1 MAKTYDPAWV
11 LTLYE
16 RMIRVRE
23 FEDKSSRLYEAG
35 ELPGFLHASVGQ
47 EAVAVGAT
55 AHLRDDDYITS
66 NHRGHGHVI
75 GKGMEPRRM
84 FAELFAR
91 ADGYNRGKGGSMH
104 IMDFSHGIL
113 GANGIV
119 GAGIP
124 IATGAGISIQNRGT
138 NQVVV
143 SFFGDG
149 AMNTGA
155 FHEGIN
161 MAAIWDLPVVF
172 VCENNFYAESTPN
185 HTMVRIPDLTAR
197 AQAYGIPG
205 MLVDG
210 NDLLAVLEAC
220 DIAVQRARAGKGP
233 TLIECR
239 TYRWYGHFTGDPA
252 VYRSEAELADW
263 KARDPI
269 PRAAAWLKDQ
279 GVLDDASE
287 EQLVAKIRQEMEA
300 AAEYG
305 ESAPKPSPESALEDI
320 YG

>member
-287 EQLVAKIRQEMEA
+287 EQLVAKVRQEMEA

>member
-1 MAKTYDPAWV
+1 MAKTYDPKWV
-11 LTLYE
+11 LELYE
-16 RMIRVRE
+16 RMIRIRE
-23 FEDKSSRLYEAG
+23 FEEKSSRLYEAG
-35 ELPGFLHASVGQ
+35 KLPGFLHASVGQ
-47 EAVAVGAT
+47 EAVATGAT
-55 AHLRDDDYITS
+55 AFLSREDYITS

-75 GKGMEPRRM
+75 GKGMDPKRM
-84 FAELFAR
+84 FAELFGR

-104 IMDFSHGIL
+104 IMDFSQGIL

-138 NQVVV
+138 DQVVV

-161 MAAIWDLPVVF
+161 MAAIWDLPVIF
-172 VCENNFYAESTPN
+172 VCENNLYAESTPN
-185 HTMVRIPDLTAR
+185 HTVVRIPDLTSR

-205 MLVDG
+205 VLVDG

-220 DIAVQRARAGKGP
+220 DAAVERARAGRGP

-252 VYRSEAELADW
+252 VYRTEEELAEW
-263 KARDPI
+263 KAKDPL
-269 PRAAAWLKDQ
+269 PRVAAWLKSQ
-279 GVLDDASE
+279 KVLDDAAE
-287 EQLVAKIRQEMEA
+287 ATLVERVRQEMEEA
-300 AAEYG
+300 AAYG
-305 ESAPKPSPESALEDI
+305 EAAEEPTLESALEDI